1 MMPAAVREILPALL
15 KDSDEDVRILSCELA
30 RSLPSDEATKLLCA
44 VLADEQ
50 QINVCG
56 AAVEVLT
63 EVGSPAA
70 LPFLAECAQRFRGA
84 PFLGFAI
91 GIATERIKAQSAS
104 SRG

>member
-1 MMPAAVREILPALL
+1 MREILPALL
-15 KDSDEDVRILSCELA
+15 KDHDQDVRILSCELA

-70 LPFLAECAQRFRGA
+70 LPFLAACAQRFRGA

-104 SRG
+104 PRG